1 MSDVLDRV
9 EKLRRELAEHERQ
22 IGDLSRQRLARLTL
36 LCKRGIVPE
45 AEALELFEQHV
56 EHATSQGRKQ
66 FRNGIDGFL
75 RPAHQSRNEQNPSGG
90 IRSLSG
96 ILGFTFTHPGRGVG
110 DSPEVL
116 AFLLK
121 DQILDAGRTLIR
133 EACQEAKEAGNQ
145 VPDRETRERE
155 IQALDDEIDQLR
167 ADHDQVK
174 RDAQSL
180 REARRPVENVRGP
193 RVTFPDD
200 ETESDAQAAPEG
212 Q

>member
-1 MSDVLDRV
+1 
-9 EKLRRELAEHERQ
+9 
-22 IGDLSRQRLARLTL
+22 
-36 LCKRGIVPE
+36 
-45 AEALELFEQHV
+45 
-56 EHATSQGRKQ
+56 
-66 FRNGIDGFL
+66 
-75 RPAHQSRNEQNPSGG
+75 
-90 IRSLSG
+90 
-96 ILGFTFTHPGRGVG
+96 
-110 DSPEVL
+110 VL

-145 VPDRETRERE
+145 VPDRETRERQ

-200 ETESDAQAAPEG
+200 ETEPDAQAAQEG